1 MEVIKM
7 KLKNNLKYLR
17 RSKGFDLTQ
26 KQLADALGLTTVTI
40 YKVEN
45 GLGVNIM
52 TALKMARFFGCS
64 VEDIFEIGE

>member
-1 MEVIKM
+1 M
-7 KLKNNLKYLR
+7 KLKNNLKFLR

-26 KQLADALGLTTVTI
+26 KQLADALGLTVVTI

-52 TALKMARFFGCS
+52 TALKMAKFFNCS
-64 VEDIFEIGE
+64 VEDIFEMEES

>member
-1 MEVIKM
+1 M

-45 GLGVNIM
+45 GLGVNIL
-52 TALKMARFFGCS
+52 TALKMSKFFGCS
-64 VEDIFEIGE
+64 VEDIFEIEE

>member
-1 MEVIKM
+1 M
-7 KLKNNLKYLR
+7 KLKNNLKFLR

-26 KQLADALGLTTVTI
+26 KQLADALGLTVVTI

-52 TALKMARFFGCS
+52 TALKMAKFFGCK
-64 VEDIFEIGE
+64 VEDIFEMEEA

>member
-1 MEVIKM
+1 M
-7 KLKNNLKYLR
+7 KLKNNLKFLR

-26 KQLADALGLTTVTI
+26 KQLADALGLTVVTI

-52 TALKMARFFGCS
+52 TALKMAKFFNCS
-64 VEDIFEIGE
+64 VEDIFEMEEA

>member
-1 MEVIKM
+1 M

>member
-1 MEVIKM
+1 M

-26 KQLADALGLTTVTI
+26 KQLADALGLTAVTI

-52 TALKMARFFGCS
+52 TALKMAKFFGCS
-64 VEDIFEIGE
+64 VEDIFEMEE